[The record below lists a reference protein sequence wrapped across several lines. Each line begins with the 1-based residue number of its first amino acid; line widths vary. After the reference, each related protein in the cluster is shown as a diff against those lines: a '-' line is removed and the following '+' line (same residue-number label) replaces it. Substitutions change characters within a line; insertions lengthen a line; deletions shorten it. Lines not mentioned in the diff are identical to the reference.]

1 MDFEAL
7 AKSRYSVRNFDGRPL
22 SGDDLDYL
30 LSIAHLAP
38 TGCNYQPQ
46 RIYVV
51 QSDTALAKLHS
62 LSRCIFGAKT
72 VLIFAY
78 DTTEDWKNKLEPG
91 VHSGEQDVSIVASHV
106 MLAAW
111 ERGIG
116 SCWVNYFANELLRQ
130 EMGLPEQERVVLL
143 MPMGYPA
150 ADAAP
155 LPLHSQFRPMAETVH
170 YI

>member
-1 MDFEAL
+1 MDFETL
-7 AKSRYSVRNFDGRPL
+7 AKTRYSVRKFDGRPV
-22 SGDDLDYL
+22 SADDLSYL
-30 LSIAHLAP
+30 MSIAHAAP

-46 RIYVV
+46 RIYIV
-51 QSDTALAKLHS
+51 QSDAALGKLNS

-78 DTTEDWKNKLEPG
+78 DTREDWKNKLEPG

-116 SCWVNYFANELLRQ
+116 SCWVNYFANERLRR
-130 EMGLPEQERVVLL
+130 EMGLPEQERQILSRCRCIRRCARC
-143 MPMGYPA
+143 PK
-150 ADAAP
+150 
-155 LPLHSQFRPMAETVH
+155 R
-170 YI
+170 YIICE